1 MKIGIMG
8 GTFDPIHYGHLILAE
23 TAYDRFNMDKVLIM
37 PAGDPYFKADRG
49 VSADEDRAEMVK
61 LAIQGNPHFEF
72 SDLELAREGDTYTV
86 DTLTILREQYPS
98 DDLYLIVG
106 SDTLFQME
114 KWYKPQEIFNLA
126 KILSSS
132 RNIEVSELNDQMDY
146 LRKKFSAKI
155 VNLYMPNI
163 DISSTDIRDKVKHG
177 MSVRYFLPD
186 SVIDYIHEKGLYHQ

>member
-132 RNIEVSELNDQMDY
+132 RNIEASELNDQMDY